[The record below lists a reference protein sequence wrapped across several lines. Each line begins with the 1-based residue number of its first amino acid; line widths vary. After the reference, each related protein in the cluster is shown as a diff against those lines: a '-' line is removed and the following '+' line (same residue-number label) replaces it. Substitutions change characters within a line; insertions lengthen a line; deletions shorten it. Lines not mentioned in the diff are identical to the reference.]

1 MKETRCFFK
10 SWIAKMILFSGYS
23 AITLLACSFFKR
35 ARQFYGLDNI
45 NHERIHQVQQFE
57 CMIIGLILGIIF
69 WAIFQFNP
77 FWILLPTFLL
87 FYLWY
92 GLEYIIIL
100 AFAGWSK
107 QNDRYHDVSFE
118 EEAHNNDLN
127 LDYLEN
133 RKGFAWL
140 KYIKLRSYEK

>member
-45 NHERIHQVQQFE
+45 NHECIHQVQQLE
-57 CMIIGLILGIIF
+57 CMVIGLTLGIIF

-77 FWILLPTFLL
+77 FWILLPTFLF

-127 LDYLEN
+127 FDYLES
-133 RKGFAWL
+133 RKWFSWL
-140 KYIKLRSYEK
+140 RYVKLRSYEK